1 MGEVWDVVVV
11 GAGPAGAAAARAAA
25 ATGCS
30 TLLLDR
36 AAFPRYKTCGGG
48 LVGASIAGCGLLGD
62 LPVRER
68 VTAVTFTLRGARGV
82 ERRTSVPLL
91 EMTDRDAF
99 DAALVARAQEA
110 GAQLAERSAVTGVAA
125 DGAQVVVTTAGGRHR
140 ARAVVGADGSAG
152 RTARHVGVE
161 HASQDLGLE
170 VELEAAGAAQGWRG
184 RAHLDWGP
192 LPGSYGW
199 VFPKGDHLTVGVI
212 AAVGD
217 PVATRR
223 YLEDL
228 RRQVG
233 LAGLRTIRGSGH
245 LTRCRSATSPLARG
259 RVLLA
264 GDAAGLLEPFTR
276 EGISFALRSGRAAGL
291 AAAHVAAAGDD
302 AAVSA
307 TTSAYRAGVEASLGA
322 EMAAGAR
329 CLRAY
334 ERHPALFHRA
344 LAGTAVGWRVFARVN
359 RGQGDAAAALAL
371 PGVGTAVDLLGRG

>member
-1 MGEVWDVVVV
+1 MGDLWDVIVV

-25 ATGCS
+25 AAGCS
-30 TLLLDR
+30 TLLLER
-36 AAFPRYKTCGGG
+36 AALPRYKTCGGG
-48 LVGASIAGCGLLGD
+48 LVGTSIARCGLLGD

-68 VTAVTFTLRGARGV
+68 VSAVSFTLRGARAV
-82 ERRTSVPLL
+82 ERRASLPVL

-99 DAALVARAQEA
+99 DAALVTRAQEA
-110 GAQLAERSAVTGVAA
+110 GARLLERTAVTGVQA
-125 DGAQVVVTTAGGRHR
+125 DGDEVVVATAHGRHR

-170 VELEAAGAAQGWRG
+170 VELEAGSAAQDWRG

-192 LPGSYGW
+192 VPGSYGW

-228 RRQVG
+228 RHQVG
-233 LAGLRTIRGSGH
+233 LDALRTIRGSGH
-245 LTRCRSATSPLARG
+245 LTRCRSATSPLSRG

-276 EGISFALRSGRAAGL
+276 EGISFALRSGQAAGS
-291 AAAHVAAAGDD
+291 AAARVARAGDD
-302 AAVSA
+302 AGVRAA
-307 TTSAYRAGVEASLGA
+307 TSGYRDGVEATLEV
-322 EMAAGAR
+322 EMAAGAA
-329 CLRAY
+329 CLRAF

-344 LAGTAVGWRVFARVN
+344 LAGTAPGWRVFARVN
-359 RGQGDAAAALAL
+359 RGQTTAVRALAV
-371 PGVGTAVDLLGRG
+371 PGVGAVVDLLGRG

>member
-1 MGEVWDVVVV
+1 MVVV
-11 GAGPAGAAAARAAA
+11 GAGPAGASAARAAA
-25 ATGCS
+25 EAGCS
-30 TLLLDR
+30 TLVLER
-36 AAFPRYKTCGGG
+36 AALPRYKTCGGG
-48 LVGASIAGCGLLGD
+48 LVGTSIRRCGLLGD

-68 VTAVTFTLRGARGV
+68 VSAVTFTLRGARRV
-82 ERRTSVPLL
+82 ERRASLPVL

-110 GAQLAERSAVTGVAA
+110 GARLLERTAVTGVGA
-125 DGAQVVVTTAGGRHR
+125 DGDEVVVTTAHGSHR

-170 VELEAAGAAQGWRG
+170 VELEAGRAAQEWRG

-192 LPGSYGW
+192 IPGSYGW

-233 LAGLRTIRGSGH
+233 LDRARTIRGSGH
-245 LTRCRSATSPLARG
+245 LTRCRGAASPLARG

-264 GDAAGLLEPFTR
+264 GDAAALLEPFTR
-276 EGISFALRSGRAAGL
+276 EGISFALRSGQAAGRAA
-291 AAAHVAAAGDD
+291 AEVARAGDD
-302 AAVSA
+302 AAVRAA
-307 TTSAYRAGVEASLGA
+307 TAGYRDGVEATLGV
-322 EMAAGAR
+322 EMAAGAA

-334 ERHPALFHRA
+334 ERHPTLFHRA
-344 LAGTAVGWRVFARVN
+344 LAGTAVGWQVFARVN
-359 RGQGDAAAALAL
+359 RGHGDAAAALTL
-371 PGVGTAVDLLGRG
+371 PGVGIVVDLLGRGRVRR